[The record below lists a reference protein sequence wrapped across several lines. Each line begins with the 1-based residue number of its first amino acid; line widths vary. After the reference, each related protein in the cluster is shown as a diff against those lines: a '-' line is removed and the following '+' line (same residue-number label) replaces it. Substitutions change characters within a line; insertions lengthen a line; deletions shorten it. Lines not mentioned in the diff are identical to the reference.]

1 MRDRC
6 LALAILLVLV
16 ATATVPLAGQAA
28 EADGPRVVIL
38 QDGPP
43 DAATYVG
50 QLNTFGWL
58 LFDDEGEPS
67 PHHDA
72 VFRVQLNGQTLVETT
87 DASGHDYDGIDPY
100 QVVFPEPGE
109 YTVSVEVPLKDGG
122 TAEAN
127 LTGEVRPAPADAPDH
142 EVHIDAPEQAS
153 TGETVEIRYG
163 LHAGDGHDEGH
174 EDGMAHDDGHD
185 EGMATDHLSHT
196 DATVSIRDAET
207 NFETFR
213 THTHGHDGMQSLDH
227 VFEAPGTYEIRVT
240 GYSDNPKG
248 PSIGPVV
255 ATHEITV
262 DGHKAPPAVPTIE
275 KENVVHAGT
284 ADGDWSIYATYDPY
298 TVTGPHGRMRLG
310 TVLVDGS
317 GDPVPHVDYSAEIR
331 DPMGNVLFA
340 SEDLHEHD
348 GVLEVVTHHPRTG
361 DYTMTVEA
369 SVGNRTATATHQYA
383 IYPPAIPTGPMFT
396 TLRGADDLSA
406 GERSQVVV
414 RVASAG
420 DQPFIHSEV
429 DYVVRDASDG
439 APLLSG
445 KLHTHDSG
453 DFPVNLTLPRAGDY
467 VLDLS
472 PTSLEP
478 TATPRYYGPEP
489 GTRPTF
495 DLTVAPGPGLPSADV
510 DDLSD
515 DTTSSGASVPSAG
528 LVVAVVAIGAAA
540 VVHRRR

>member
-6 LALAILLVLV
+6 LALAILLALV
-16 ATATVPLAGQAA
+16 ATATVPLAGQAQ
-28 EADGPRVVIL
+28 ETDGPRVVIL

-58 LFDDEGEPS
+58 LFDENGEPS

-72 VFRVQLNGQTLVETT
+72 VFRVQLNGQTLLETT
-87 DASGHDYDGIDPY
+87 NPSGHDYDGIDPY
-100 QVVFPEPGE
+100 QVVFTEPGS
-109 YTVSVEVPLKDGG
+109 YTVSVAVPLSDGG

-142 EVHIDAPEQAS
+142 EVHIDAPDQAS
-153 TGETVEIRYG
+153 TGETVTLSYG
-163 LHAGDGHDEGH
+163 LHAHDGSEKAAD
-174 EDGMAHDDGHD
+174 DDDDGHD
-185 EGMATDHLSHT
+185 HGDGEASALLHHT
-196 DATVSIRDAET
+196 DATVSIREAET

-213 THTHGHDGMQSLDH
+213 THTHGHMGMQSLDH

-248 PSIGPVV
+248 PEIGPVV
-255 ATHEITV
+255 ATHEVTV
-262 DGHKAPPAVPTIE
+262 EGQKAAPVVPTVK
-275 KENVVHAGT
+275 KENIVHEGE

-317 GDPVPHVDYSAEIR
+317 GDPVPHANFSAKIR
-331 DPMGNVLFA
+331 GPMGNVVFA

-348 GVLEVVTHHPRTG
+348 GVLEVITHHPRTG

-369 SVGNRTATATHQYA
+369 DAGGQTATVTHRYA
-383 IYPPAIPTGPMFT
+383 VYPPAIPSGPVFT
-396 TLRGADDLSA
+396 TLRGHEDLSA
-406 GERSQVVV
+406 GEPSEVVV

-429 DYVVRDASDG
+429 DYVVRDASTD
-439 APLLSG
+439 APVQTG
-445 KLHTHDSG
+445 KLHTHNDG
-453 DFPVNLTLPRAGDY
+453 DFPVDLTLPKAGDY

-472 PTSLEP
+472 PTALEP
-478 TATPRYYGPEP
+478 TATPAYYGPEP
-489 GTRPTF
+489 GTTPTF
-495 DLTVAPGPGLPSADV
+495 ELSVAPGPGLPSGDI
-510 DDLSD
+510 DNLDD
-515 DTTSSGASVPSAG
+515 DTASPGASVPSAG
-528 LVVAVVAIGAAA
+528 LVVALLAVGAAA